1 MKSRFAAT
9 FRATRPV
16 FFILLLLLIALA
28 AAAPGT
34 ARAAPAEQV
43 VREDGILG
51 ITPGSLPRS
60 GKVCTGS
67 SVRLTFFVKNIS
79 PGVEVPIPVN
89 EGMVSVQDDQ
99 GRVRELLTNPAGVDS
114 FSWPVN
120 KDGPVNLTVTARKQF
135 YKDAQPFKFSL
146 QAAACKYALK
156 ISFHEEYAILKDVS
170 LVVGATTDWRG
181 TLQTTEGQG
190 EDAPSEI
197 SLLGGSG
204 SFQFYVADQIQAP
217 FHFSLYPP
225 VSGDYTLD
233 VHGKSDGN
241 TVRLEFTTTPVTY
254 PQIVTMKVTDYSNRG
269 IQVNYMPPAP
279 TSNGNG
285 LFLELNKLSSV
296 TFPSSGGVINLDSG
310 MSCYFFTP
318 DRTKYS
324 LSIMLYTLQG
334 DNAFIPSSGKISL
347 ARRLP

>member
-1 MKSRFAAT
+1 MSRIAAT
-9 FRATRPV
+9 FRATKPAL
-16 FFILLLLLIALA
+16 FILLLLLTALA
-28 AAAPGT
+28 TASPDT
-34 ARAAPAEQV
+34 ARAAPVGQV

-51 ITPGSLPRS
+51 VSPGTLPRS

-67 SVRLTFFVKNIS
+67 SVRLTFLARNIS

-89 EGMVSVQDDQ
+89 EAMVSIQDDQ
-99 GRVRELLTNPAGVDS
+99 GRVRDVLTNPAGVAS

-120 KDGPVNLTVTARKQF
+120 KDGPVNLTVTARKQY
-135 YKDAQPFKFSL
+135 YKDAQPIKFSL
-146 QAAACKYALK
+146 TAAACKYALR

-204 SFQFYVADQIQAP
+204 SYQFYAADQIQAP
-217 FHFSLYPP
+217 FHFSLNPP
-225 VSGDYTLD
+225 VSGDYNVD
-233 VHGKSDGN
+233 VHGTSDGN
-241 TVRLEFTTTPVTY
+241 TVRLEFTTTPVNY
-254 PQIVTMKVTDYSNRG
+254 PQIVTMKVTDYSNRN

-296 TFPSSGGVINLDSG
+296 TFPASGGVINLSSG
-310 MSCYFFTP
+310 MSCYFYTP

-324 LSIMLYTLQG
+324 LSIMLYTLTG
-334 DNAFIPSSGKISL
+334 DNASIPGTITL